1 MTGNRSGIETVER
14 MVAAYNAAA
23 TAGLSAEEAAAR
35 TLRVFDEFYA
45 PDVRWVEAPT
55 PFFAT
60 GRSGGRAELDAAVRG
75 VSARL
80 DERRYTLLDAFA
92 AADRIA
98 AEYLWE
104 ATYRQDGRRLRIRLV
119 TLYRLRDGRFAELH
133 EYPCVESPPSA

>member
-1 MTGNRSGIETVER
+1 MTGDRSGIETVER

-23 TAGLSAEEAAAR
+23 AGFGAEEAAAR

-55 PFFAT
+55 PFFPA
-60 GRSGGRAELDAAVRG
+60 GRTGGRAELEAAVRG

-80 DERRYTLLDAFA
+80 GERRYNLLDAFA
-92 AADRIA
+92 ADDRVA

-104 ATYRQDGRRLRIRLV
+104 ATYREDGRRLRIRLV

>member
-14 MVAAYNAAA
+14 MVAACNAAA
-23 TAGLSAEEAAAR
+23 AAGLGAEEAAAR

-45 PDVRWVEAPT
+45 SDVRWVEAPT
-55 PFFAT
+55 PFFPA

-80 DERRYTLLDAFA
+80 DERHYTLLDAFA
-92 AADRIA
+92 AADRVA

-104 ATYRQDGRRLRIRLV
+104 ATYREDGRRLRIRLV
-119 TLYRLRDGRFAELH
+119 TLYRLRDGRCAELH
-133 EYPCVESPPSA
+133 EYPCVESLPST

>member
-1 MTGNRSGIETVER
+1 MTGDRSGIETVER
-14 MVAAYNAAA
+14 MVAAYNASAA
-23 TAGLSAEEAAAR
+23 AGFGAEEAAAR

-55 PFFAT
+55 PFFPA
-60 GRSGGRAELDAAVRG
+60 GRTGGRAELEAAVRG

-80 DERRYTLLDAFA
+80 GERRYNLLDAFA
-92 AADRIA
+92 ADDRVA

-104 ATYRQDGRRLRIRLV
+104 ATYREDGRRLRIRLV